1 MKILTIIICNMF
13 LAAFVY
19 GQEEKEPEL
28 ETTINSIK
36 ISYIG
41 LNLSNEIRLAR
52 KLSLNT
58 NLQVSPSSLRSNGAD
73 HSYVVYPDFNLETRW
88 YTNLDRRAAKGKRIE
103 GNTGNAWSLR
113 ATYSPDLLLLT
124 NQNYIVKS
132 SLLSIGP
139 SYTIRRTF
147 WKNFNF
153 EGSLNARQAYIFRS
167 SREYL
172 PNQGAYL
179 EFSAGF
185 KIGYQFVRK

>member
-1 MKILTIIICNMF
+1 MKSLTITLCC
-13 LAAFVY
+13 LALSIFAY
-19 GQEEKEPEL
+19 AQEEKKPEL

-41 LNLSNEIRLAR
+41 LNLSNEIRLSR

-58 NLQVSPSSLRSNGAD
+58 NLQLSPSNLRSNGAD
-73 HSYVVYPDFNLETRW
+73 HSYVVYPDYNLETRW
-88 YTNLDRRAAKGKRIE
+88 YTNLDRRAAKGKRTDA
-103 GNTGNAWSLR
+103 NTGNAWSLR

-124 NQNYIVKS
+124 NQNYTVKS

-167 SREYL
+167 TREYL

-179 EFSAGF
+179 EFSAGI